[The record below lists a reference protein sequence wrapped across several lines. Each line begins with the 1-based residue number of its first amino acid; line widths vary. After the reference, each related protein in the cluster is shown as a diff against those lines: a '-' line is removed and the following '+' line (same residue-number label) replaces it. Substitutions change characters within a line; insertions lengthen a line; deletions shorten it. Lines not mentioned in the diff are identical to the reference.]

1 MRPTPTPTPSP
12 HLTPKPQPHP
22 APQPPE
28 PGFQKL
34 VTSSPLLAARPEL
47 RAAMNLRTIDVIAAR
62 LWFDRKVD
70 CRYPANV
77 LAGFER

>member
-1 MRPTPTPTPSP
+1 
-12 HLTPKPQPHP
+12 
-22 APQPPE
+22 
-28 PGFQKL
+28 